1 MRSSLSDVSNMPKP
15 SSFSVVDLNNKE
27 TTSILLLRMKS
38 QEQKQLELRRLKQI
52 MVLQSQSTS
61 SSMPEELISGM
72 SSSSCSSI
80 SPLSP
85 TQSLSPTTSSS
96 TSFTFNN
103 SSANSSSA
111 NSSPNSSVALPDRS
125 ESIDLNSSYPLYKRL
140 YNNLNYRQHQF
151 VSYAFR
157 FLICFNFETSIH
169 LS

>member
-103 SSANSSSA
+103 SS
-111 NSSPNSSVALPDRS
+111 PNSSVALSDRS